1 MRVLAALTPLLL
13 SGCVTMLSPS
23 QRQQLETKLYAAS
36 YERAFAASRDALI
49 NLNFAIDQ
57 SDYAGGVITVSREIL
72 AKNPAKAAGL
82 SLLCPLGDFYMGRFA
97 WGLFDTLTW
106 PYCIL
111 WSAPAN
117 YMLAS
122 EQTKRMRGTLSLERL
137 GPDRTRLRVT
147 SRACRR
153 TSGATRSRSAA
164 CRRRSTA
171 SSSCT
176 VATPSAQPSCRRLL
190 KPPSDSSRTSRSP
203 ESRMLDRATAR

>member
-13 SGCVTMLSPS
+13 SGCVTLLSPS
-23 QRQQLETKLYAAS
+23 QRQQLETKLYPAS
-36 YERAFAASRDALI
+36 YERVFAASRDALI

-82 SLLCPLGDFYMGRFA
+82 SLLCPVGDFYMGRYA

-117 YMLAS
+117 YMLAR
-122 EQTKRMRGTLSLERL
+122 EQTKPMRGTLSLERL
-137 GPDRTRLRVT
+137 GPERTRLRVT
-147 SRACRR
+147 FAGMPQDVRR
-153 TSGATRSRSAA
+153 YPLAIRGLHEEIDRQLFMHEGDAVGSAA
-164 CRRRSTA
+164 
-171 SSSCT
+171 
-176 VATPSAQPSCRRLL
+176 V
-190 KPPSDSSRTSRSP
+190 PPSPQASIR
-203 ESRMLDRATAR
+203 